1 MRLLALFTLVV
12 TSHIH
17 ANPVASSH
25 IHGRGHLHVTVVG
38 NKLAVEVRVTGHD
51 VIGFEREARS
61 EQQRQTIAAAKKNFK
76 DHSKIIVLPAEGRC
90 LVSAKPKVV
99 FVVSS
104 KNERHVHRD
113 FRATYEFTCTDID
126 KVKQVDARLFT
137 LYPQVTH
144 LDARWTAKG
153 HHSYCGVNP
162 NKTVFSI

>member
-1 MRLLALFTLVV
+1 MRLLSLFALMVTAYLHADSAT
-12 TSHIH
+12 TSH
-17 ANPVASSH
+17 V
-25 IHGRGHLHVTVVG
+25 HGRGHLYVTVVG

-51 VIGFEREARS
+51 VVGFEREARS
-61 EQQRQTIAAAKKNFK
+61 EQQRQAIATAKKNFK
-76 DHSKIIVLPAEGRC
+76 DHAKIIVLPDEGRC
-90 LVSAKPKVV
+90 LISAKPKIV
-99 FVVSS
+99 FVVNG

-126 KVKQVDARLFT
+126 KVKQVDAQLFT

-153 HHSYCGVNP
+153 HNSYCGVNP